1 MLLQVRDNLLP
12 TGRGNG
18 SEDMADAVSDKGA
31 HRFTVGCEFTRR
43 VDMSGPQLKRIS
55 RIGIDFL

>member
-1 MLLQVRDNLLP
+1 
-12 TGRGNG
+12 
-18 SEDMADAVSDKGA
+18 MADAVSDKGA

-55 RIGIDFL
+55 RIGIDFPKAWRAPSSVLFARWL